1 MWIMKEWVTRT
12 TWYLVESWTQ
22 YRSKGMCSFVGQ
34 RLAVRKMKCVA
45 TNVPN
50 FKIIRQG
57 VGDIWHQE
65 SESPAQNDTHT
76 TKINLYFNNE
86 PPKSCNPLLDW
97 KHLGRAIQQTMSC
110 LQQKI
115 LWLYPDQSVDPKR
128 QKSGSAERS
137 WCSNT
142 TSGPNLMSEDL
153 N

>member
-1 MWIMKEWVTRT
+1 MCPGQMLVSPKQRYLHNDK
-12 TWYLVESWTQ
+12 WYWQ
-22 YRSKGMCSFVGQ
+22 ADYAVG
-34 RLAVRKMKCVA
+34 KIECVA
-45 TNVPN
+45 TNVPYG
-50 FKIIRQG
+50 KIIRQWFG
-57 VGDIWHQE
+57 EIWHQKG
-65 SESPAQNDTHT
+65 ESPAQNDTHT

-97 KHLGRAIQQTMSC
+97 KLLSRAIQQTMSC

>member
-1 MWIMKEWVTRT
+1 MYPGQMLVSPKQRYLHNDK
-12 TWYLVESWTQ
+12 WYWPADW
-22 YRSKGMCSFVGQ
+22 
-34 RLAVRKMKCVA
+34 AVWKMKCVA

-50 FKIIRQG
+50 RKIICQEVR
-57 VGDIWHQE
+57 DIWHQKG
-65 SESPAQNDTHT
+65 ESPAQNDTHT
-76 TKINLYFNNE
+76 TKINLYLNNE
-86 PPKSCNPLLDW
+86 PPKLCNPLLDW
-97 KHLGRAIQQTMSC
+97 KLLSRAIQQTMSC

-142 TSGPNLMSEDL
+142 TSGPNLTSEDL